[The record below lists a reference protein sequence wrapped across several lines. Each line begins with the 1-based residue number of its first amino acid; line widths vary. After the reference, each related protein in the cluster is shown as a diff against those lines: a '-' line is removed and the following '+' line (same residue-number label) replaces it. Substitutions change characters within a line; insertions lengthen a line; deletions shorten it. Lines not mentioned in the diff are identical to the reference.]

1 MSLGRLA
8 NRARDLAFL
17 PGIDR
22 LLARRRR
29 GRIACLLYHR
39 VADPGNDPFSFLTRG
54 GVPATSPA
62 EFASDLE
69 YLLALGA
76 RFLTFDGIREGE
88 RPGPNEPG
96 IVIAFDDCFA
106 DNYTTVLEIL
116 EARGIKAVFFQ
127 TSGLVNAAELI
138 WEHALYWLGR
148 DEAHRQRL
156 ARTANAVLQRLGLP
170 AVAQAGSVVIDLR
183 ERTPWTVTRAILA
196 EALAEP
202 GAAPP
207 PDTSARLYPRADQLR
222 RAQALGHEIG
232 NHGHQHLRRANV
244 DAEIFRADLMEAQ
257 ARLTELLGAAPRSY
271 SFPFSSHLPGDEAIC
286 GEAGLVLAA
295 TVERDRD
302 IALPMPY
309 LVPRYTW
316 PGPARNRMRQRRWLI
331 TVTI

>member
-1 MSLGRLA
+1 MSLGRLV
-8 NRARDLAFL
+8 NRAKDLGFV
-17 PGIDR
+17 PGLDR
-22 LLARRRR
+22 VLARRQH
-29 GRIACLLYHR
+29 GRTACLLYHR
-39 VADPGNDPFSFLTRG
+39 VADPGSDPFSFLTRG
-54 GVPATSPA
+54 GVPATAPQELA
-62 EFASDLE
+62 ADLD
-69 YLLALGA
+69 YLKGLGA
-76 RFLTFDGIREGE
+76 RFLTFEDIRKGARA
-88 RPGPNEPG
+88 RPGEPG

-106 DNYTTVLEIL
+106 DNYTTGLDIL

-127 TSGLVNAAELI
+127 TSGLVDGAEQI

-148 DEAHRQRL
+148 DESGRHKL
-156 ARTANAVLQRLGLP
+156 AQIANDVLQRLGL
-170 AVAQAGSVVIDLR
+170 AVAARSDSVIVDLR

-207 PDTSARLYPRADQLR
+207 PDMPARLYPTSAQVRNAHALR
-222 RAQALGHEIG
+222 HEIG

-244 DAEIFRADLMEAQ
+244 DAETFRADLLEAQ
-257 ARLTELLGAAPRSY
+257 AKLTQVLGAAPLSY
-271 SFPFSSHLPGDEAIC
+271 SFPFSSHVAGDEAIC
-286 GEAGLVLAA
+286 REAGLDLAA

-331 TVTI
+331 TGTI